1 MKIADDCAVSL
12 HFVLK
17 DDAGQILSASTEDV
31 PLTYLHGHG
40 QMVPGL
46 ERVLRDK
53 AAGESVQVRL
63 SPEDAYGVRDA
74 RNREILPREDFSD
87 DELKVGNRVY
97 IMGERG
103 PRHATVLTFDEEKV
117 VVDTNH
123 ELAGKTLEF
132 DIRIASVRK
141 ATLYELGCGHV
152 HESADDHA

>member
-1 MKIADDCAVSL
+1 
-12 HFVLK
+12 
-17 DDAGQILSASTEDV
+17 
-31 PLTYLHGHG
+31 
-40 QMVPGL
+40 MVPGL

-132 DIRIASVRK
+132 NIRIASVRK